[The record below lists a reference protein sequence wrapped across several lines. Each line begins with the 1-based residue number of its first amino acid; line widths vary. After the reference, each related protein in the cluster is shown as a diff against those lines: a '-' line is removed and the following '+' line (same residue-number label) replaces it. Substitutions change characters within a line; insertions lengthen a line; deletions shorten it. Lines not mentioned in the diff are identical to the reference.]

1 MENKDKQILKAGS
14 FYYSDGTFSNEL
26 DKSKTCIGICVIPP
40 NFLPDGKARIMS
52 LKEMDYNN
60 PEKGS
65 LQHVGMCWGQ
75 YGVDTPIKNQTLFTT
90 IDKKAIGSYD
100 RTIVGSS
107 DEYGFLP
114 TNRKNNALKT
124 RKENK
129 VDKGTTWN
137 CIADIYLPSP
147 YMVVNGKELLCPE
160 YNSGA
165 MSDFDGNGNTNILTK
180 LHTVEDWKTVDKITN
195 NSGPNYS
202 PAAVC
207 CTRYKTEGT
216 QCGDWYLPSIGEL
229 GFVMARFKEI
239 QNSLKTL
246 GEQIA
251 IALDDIH
258 GYYWS
263 SSEYDIEISF
273 FMDARSA
280 CFEYVSKD
288 YDDPFVRAFLM
299 V

>member
-26 DKSKTCIGICVIPP
+26 DKSKTFIGICVIPP

-75 YGVDTPIKNQTLFTT
+75 YG
-90 IDKKAIGSYD
+90 
-100 RTIVGSS
+100 
-107 DEYGFLP
+107 
-114 TNRKNNALKT
+114 
-124 RKENK
+124 
-129 VDKGTTWN
+129 
-137 CIADIYLPSP
+137 IA
-147 YMVVNGKELLCPE
+147 
-160 YNSGA
+160 
-165 MSDFDGNGNTNILTK
+165 F
-180 LHTVEDWKTVDKITN
+180 
-195 NSGPNYS
+195 
-202 PAAVC
+202 
-207 CTRYKTEGT
+207 
-216 QCGDWYLPSIGEL
+216 
-229 GFVMARFKEI
+229 
-239 QNSLKTL
+239 
-246 GEQIA
+246 
-251 IALDDIH
+251 DDIH

-263 SSEYDIEISF
+263 SSEYDIEIAF